1 MKRLSSIITII
12 FRSTVRP
19 YYPKLPVHWSFPD
32 FLEKLTSM
40 EAVVVLLTW
49 RRWSVLKNIT
59 MIRPVFPT
67 TCRNEIIRTV
77 GLIGETDV
85 QMPTKTG
92 KKLCLRITSLTNNT
106 TSQFGV
112 VATRLHT
119 SCLWD
124 I

>member
-1 MKRLSSIITII
+1 
-12 FRSTVRP
+12 
-19 YYPKLPVHWSFPD
+19 YPKQPVHWSFPD